1 MRGIGYRDRVYV
13 GGNATREGL
22 QGTNIVVAS
31 RVCKWI
37 MDCSF
42 SSKLVQKYVWR
53 YWKAGNKI
61 RMNLWVKS
69 T

>member
-22 QGTNIVVAS
+22 QGTNIVVDS

-42 SSKLVQKYVWR
+42 SSKLV
-53 YWKAGNKI
+53 
-61 RMNLWVKS
+61 
-69 T
+69 